1 MLRFIEAH
9 PNTKVYLNVQVLML
23 QPSSGDEEVKGP
35 RTDAREFLQGTN
47 PKTIFNTI
55 REIIYERLAKL
66 ENAVGSGWTLLQI
79 EYLTMKFAEYHVTV
93 GSSYKP
99 LPKKIRNVTQ

>member
-1 MLRFIEAH
+1 
-9 PNTKVYLNVQVLML
+9 ML
-23 QPSSGDEEVKGP
+23 QPSSGDEEVKGL
-35 RTDAREFLQGTN
+35 RMGAREFLQGTN
-47 PKTIFNTI
+47 PETIFNTI
-55 REIIYERLAKL
+55 REIIYERLAML

-99 LPKKIRNVTQ
+99 LPKKIRNRHAIITCEIMIRSVLSGLLLAP